1 MNREHEARER
11 DRIDELVARTI
22 AALPKNLQNADHV
35 SGVRNADVALLT
47 IKLPQKQKK
56 PAKRIGYR
64 ECVEYIG
71 CNDDESMLRDGDP
84 SVVVSMVAHLFDKE
98 TDTVIADVL
107 RWLEKHDD

>member
-1 MNREHEARER
+1 MER
-11 DRIDELVARTI
+11 PDRIDELVARTI
-22 AALPKNLQNADHV
+22 ASLPKSMHGGL
-35 SGVRNADVALLT
+35 SGVRNGDVALLT
-47 IKLPQKQKK
+47 IKLPDRKAKK

-64 ECVEYIG
+64 ECVEYLG

-107 RWLEKHDD
+107 RWLEKHDG